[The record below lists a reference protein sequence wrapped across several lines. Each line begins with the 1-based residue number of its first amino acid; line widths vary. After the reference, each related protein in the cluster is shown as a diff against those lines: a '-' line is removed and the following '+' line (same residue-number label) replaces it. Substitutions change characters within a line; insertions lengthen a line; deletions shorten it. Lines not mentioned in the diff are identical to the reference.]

1 MRRYMYS
8 LVAGLCMAACSETFP
23 GVEGE
28 VPEEK
33 DFNSSEVTN
42 DRIPI
47 LLSYNDPNYL
57 ILTRGSG
64 PFEDFASDREHWLG
78 AEFAVFAYKLP
89 NSVDASCDFSKRKD
103 YQENN
108 GENNCLLFDRKVK
121 LKTASE
127 SALSGDDYLSLE
139 WADKGQYFFNGDRQ
153 DYKYGFFLAYCD
165 DAIGGDNWKTS
176 PECVYADVTI
186 DGTQDIITAVAKPSE
201 SKMEELKGEKY
212 KDLLANWDDLVF
224 STFAAHRGLQPQFD
238 VKHELVRLEFSV
250 VPGDPKATGV
260 KLKDIKLIKPKTKA
274 RLIVAAQ
281 DASRVGVDLSSA
293 NADGNNWQLH
303 DKEEENAEP
312 PYLKPIVLNYVGGQE
327 DRDKQTEIPVG
338 SSFLAF
344 PDKSY
349 QIQLVCEQV
358 RTDKEGNPILDEEGN
373 PKVYHTKPTYVI
385 QMSSGEQFKAG
396 HKYAIRITVYGIQR
410 IEMSMGS
417 SKWQPG
423 TDDDSPIVVDPDDL
437 EANEDYDVEDKTD
450 ETTK

>member
-8 LVAGLCMAACSETFP
+8 LVAGLCLAACSETFP

-78 AEFAVFAYKLP
+78 AEFSVFAYKLP
-89 NSVDASCDFSKRKD
+89 NSVDGSCDFSNSTD
-103 YQENN
+103 YQKNDSE
-108 GENNCLLFDRKVK
+108 EKCLLFDKKVK

-139 WADKGQYFFNGDRQ
+139 WTDKGQYFFNGNRQ

-165 DAIGGDNWKTS
+165 DAIGGDDWKNS
-176 PECVYADVTI
+176 PDCVYADVTI

-260 KLKDIKLIKPKTKA
+260 KLKDIKLIKPKTRA
-274 RLIVAAQ
+274 RLIAAAE
-281 DASRVGVDLSSA
+281 DASRVGVDLSST
-293 NADGNNWQLH
+293 NADESDWHLH

-312 PYLKPIVLNYVGGQE
+312 PYLKPIELNYIGGQE

-338 SSFLAF
+338 TSFLAF
-344 PDKSY
+344 PDNSY
-349 QIQLVCEQV
+349 QIRLDCEQV
-358 RTDKEGNPILDEEGN
+358 KTDKDGNPILDEEGN
-373 PKVYHTKPTYVI
+373 PNVYHTYPTYII
-385 QMSSGEQFKAG
+385 QLSSRENFKAG

-423 TDDDSPIVVDPDDL
+423 TDDDHPIVVDPDEL
-437 EANEDYDVEDKTD
+437 GANEDYDVEDKTD
-450 ETTK
+450 DTTK